1 MSARRDPVREAVEQ
15 LAPAVV
21 GANDWADVVH
31 RADARRPVASV
42 VSRLRL
48 RKAAPVALAVLI
60 VVVPALAASG
70 TLQTLWRDRGPAIDL
85 SAPLH
90 DPSGGR
96 AGSFEA
102 EMPGVFATQDR
113 PGHLLPHRVLHRDG
127 LRPADTYPLRWRIE
141 LARGQASRGRI
152 VYKRGI
158 AHAGRAVA
166 ELCRPCGTNSSG
178 EVSLTRTEA
187 ALLLNGQ
194 LALLFDTDS
203 GTLRGV
209 VPRNTQRGLIPRNH
223 RAPKLEP

>member
-1 MSARRDPVREAVEQ
+1 MSARRDPVRAAVEQ

-21 GANDWADVVH
+21 GANDWADVVQ
-31 RADARRPVASV
+31 RAEATVA
-42 VSRLRL
+42 SRLRL
-48 RKAAPVALAVLI
+48 RRAAPAALAVLV

-70 TLQTLWRDRGPAIDL
+70 TLQTLWRHRGPAIDL

-102 EMPGVFATQDR
+102 ELPGVFVTEDR
-113 PGHLLPHRVLHRDG
+113 PGHLLPHRVLHRGG
-127 LRPADTYPLRWRIE
+127 LRPVDTYPLRWRMA
-141 LARGQASRGRI
+141 LARGQASRGQI
-152 VYKRGI
+152 VYKPGV
-158 AHAGRAVA
+158 AHAGRTVA
-166 ELCRPCGTNSSG
+166 ELCRPCRTNSSG

-194 LALLFDTDS
+194 LALRFETDT

-223 RAPKLEP
+223 RARRVDP